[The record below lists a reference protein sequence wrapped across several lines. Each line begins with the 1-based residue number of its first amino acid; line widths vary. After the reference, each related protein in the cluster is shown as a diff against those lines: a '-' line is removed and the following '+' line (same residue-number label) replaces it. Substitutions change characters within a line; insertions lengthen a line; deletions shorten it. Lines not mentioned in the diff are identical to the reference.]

1 MVEQGEV
8 SVVYDTILP
17 AISKNVGAKISITI
31 DITKKSLNFLR

>member
-1 MVEQGEV
+1 
-8 SVVYDTILP
+8 LP